1 MLRRGVA
8 VSPGV
13 VVGVAYCIHE
23 VFVDPRGKPLE
34 EQELLQEL
42 EAFDQAVEKAAA
54 DLRALYDKVA
64 SQVGSQEAEIFHAHE
79 AILHDPAFLHKVREH
94 ITQHRT
100 TAQGALHHVLN
111 EYTSLFARTKDDF
124 LKERLA
130 DLRDVIVRLSGHLSQ
145 VIKQGPA
152 ALGGEPL
159 VVVAD
164 ELLPSHAITLGGCE
178 VSGIVTQR
186 GGPTSHAAILAR
198 SRGIPAVTGVRDILR
213 QVKTGDRIIVD
224 GREGVVVLAPDPESE
239 AAYRKLQR
247 EFVHR
252 QHQLAENRDQPAR
265 TADGVE
271 LELLANVNG
280 LGDLEQARAVGA
292 AGVGLYR
299 TEYLFLTHPSVPSEA
314 EQLENY
320 RRMILATPRHRIT
333 IRTLDIGGDKTIPYL
348 GHRGEA
354 NPFLGWRSIRLSFE
368 HPEFF
373 QKQIRAVL
381 QAAAVQT
388 NPPACV
394 QLMFP
399 MVTIVE
405 EMQRL
410 RALVRRCQRQ
420 LRAEGK
426 EQGPVQIGMMV
437 EVPAAA
443 INIDAFLPLVDF
455 VSIGSNDLVQYLMA
469 ADRDNPKVSHL
480 CQPLSPAV
488 LRVLHHL
495 IRTCL
500 RAGKPVSLCGEM
512 AGSPRG
518 FLLLL
523 GMGLRSFSMSPS
535 FIPLNKRLASAVTTG
550 QAAQIAQRALEL
562 RTGRQIRRFLA
573 QQIHALCPDVE
584 ILDVE

>member
-100 TAQGALHHVLN
+100 SAQGALHHVLN

-178 VSGIVTQR
+178 VSGIS
-186 GGPTSHAAILAR
+186 GP
-198 SRGIPAVTGVRDILR
+198 GVRDILR
-213 QVKTGDRIIVD
+213 QVKTGDRIIID

-280 LGDLEQARAVGA
+280 LGDLDQARAVGA